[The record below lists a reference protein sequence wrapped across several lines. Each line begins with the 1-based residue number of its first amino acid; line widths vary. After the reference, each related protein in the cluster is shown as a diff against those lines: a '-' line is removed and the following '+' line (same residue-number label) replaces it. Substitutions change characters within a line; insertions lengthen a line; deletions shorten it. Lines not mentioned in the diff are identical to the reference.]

1 MEDLRALYEKLG
13 LKNIVIYIQS
23 GNVIFQ
29 TGDLPEPDLV
39 EFLEDAIEKKFGFH
53 VPVLIRSF
61 QELSLIQQSNPFLD
75 DPGVDIKR
83 LYVTFLEKT
92 PLESL
97 IKSLS
102 EIGPSPE
109 RFELINREVF
119 LYCPMGYGRT
129 RLSNNF
135 FENRLKLKATTRNWN
150 TVCTLVDI
158 AR

>member
-1 MEDLRALYEKLG
+1 MFISLLRGINVSGQKKVRMEDLRALYEKLG

-75 DPGVDIKR
+75 DYYVWR
-83 LYVTFLEKT
+83 L
-92 PLESL
+92 
-97 IKSLS
+97 
-102 EIGPSPE
+102 
-109 RFELINREVF
+109 
-119 LYCPMGYGRT
+119 
-129 RLSNNF
+129 
-135 FENRLKLKATTRNWN
+135 TTK
-150 TVCTLVDI
+150 
-158 AR
+158 